1 MKFRLKTLCFHPVT
15 ATALVLAMTLAH
27 PVSAQVAPTPAN
39 QQDSR
44 AIQLAKIRNLGMQYF
59 EGNKF
64 QEAIKQLE
72 DYWSQLRED
81 EKQQPPSAYVVL
93 AIGESYYRLGKEEN
107 LTKAITNWMEFL
119 RRWPAH
125 EKVIEVKLA
134 IAQAYMQMKQWE
146 KAIEW
151 WVQIENWAN
160 PLPVAHPLRTMFRE
174 HALTGQAHCYMQLKK
189 PEEEIT
195 VLERL
200 VYPEF
205 NTQSSAEGAV
215 RLMSLYALKHDP
227 QVPDTVVFADKA
239 IALLKALQTKTHL
252 VENFIVLNSLAIKLG
267 DELLDVHAYKKALEA
282 YWTVRPRDEVAKMQ
296 RDRIA
301 QMKLRV
307 DQLMKGADKDPQ
319 KLAEAIRMN
328 EQVVKP
334 RIEEAERI
342 LAQFEKAGDYMP
354 ALYFRMARCHSDMNK
369 KWEAIVVFNQI
380 LEEFP
385 KSPVRELVI
394 FSRISHYGELGLA
407 ERTYQLSDEYLTEFP
422 KGKNTGDVAYIRAAT
437 AMRKKDWF
445 MAEKYFTSALEIIKQ
460 LDEKVRSGYE
470 AEVRYQIGNTKFLQ
484 NKFPEA
490 QKDLQGFIELYKS
503 SAEGKGAFM
512 EDAEYELALTHLF
525 SGHYQKNPDK
535 ADDTD
540 GAIER
545 LQAYLTK
552 WGLKSSYGSDA
563 RYRLGVCNFA
573 AYENEQCVKE
583 CETWL
588 STFGSDPKEL
598 LQPEVYALMGDAK
611 AALKQPAEAAVAYI
625 ESYKRATTDEVL
637 NYSLFEAGKQLQ
649 KAGDWEGVEKL
660 YTEFVQARPDHPA
673 AVTAVYWM
681 GKAKSKLGRMEEA
694 KKITIETLQKYI
706 GDPKREGIE
715 MILTQVADWSRR
727 RPVMLVKET
736 LATEVTTAAVTTSGV
751 EKPKEAPEPQKWDAE
766 AELERMVK
774 PLRENANITAEL
786 RISYVFSELAKM
798 LRNPEKRDKLLG
810 EIAEKAKPD
819 DLSPHLLMEIGDY
832 QFAKGKVAEAE
843 TLYQTLRENYPKA
856 DRVDAGWVG
865 LGDVNFSRQKYDEA
879 MKLYTY
885 AIDRLGA
892 PYKLKEALLGQAK
905 VHLEKGEFTEATKL
919 FQEVAGVR
927 EWRGESTAYA
937 LYQIAEALFR
947 QKKWPEAT
955 SQFERVA
962 LTQMKYPSWAAR
974 AYLKAADGYRM
985 QGKDEK
991 MKERLQEMLTKE
1003 KLQALPEAE
1012 EAKQRLAG
1020 GGK

>member
-1 MKFRLKTLCFHPVT
+1 MKRRLKALCFYPLSAISLGLVI
-15 ATALVLAMTLAH
+15 ALPSPLE
-27 PVSAQVAPTPAN
+27 AQVAPAAN

-44 AIQLAKIRNLGMQYF
+44 AVQLAKIRNLGMQYF
-59 EGNKF
+59 EGGKF
-64 QEAIKQLE
+64 AEAVAKLE
-72 DYWSQLRED
+72 EYWNQLRED

-93 AIGESYYRLGKEEN
+93 AMGECYYRQGKEEN
-107 LTKAITNWMEFL
+107 LNKAIAYWNEFL

-125 EKVIEVKLA
+125 EKMIEVKLA
-134 IAQAYMQMKQWE
+134 IAQSYMQMKQWE

-151 WVQIENWAN
+151 WVQIEQWAN
-160 PLPVAHPLRTMFRE
+160 PLPASNPARTIFRE
-174 HALTGQAHCYMQLKK
+174 HALTGQAHCYFQLKK
-189 PEEEIT
+189 PEEEIG

-205 NTQSSAEGAV
+205 NTSTSAEGAV

-227 QVPDTVVFADKA
+227 TAADTTVFADKA
-239 IALLKALQTKTHL
+239 IALLKTLQTKTHL

-282 YWTVRPRDEVAKMQ
+282 YWTVRPRDEVARMQ

-301 QMKLRV
+301 AMKLRIE
-307 DQLMKGADKDPQ
+307 QFMKSAGKDPQ

-328 EQVVKP
+328 DEIVKP
-334 RIEEAERI
+334 RIAEAERI

-394 FSRISHYGELGLA
+394 FSRLSHYGELGLA
-407 ERTYQLSDEYLTEFP
+407 ERTYKFADEYLAEFP
-422 KGKNTGDVAYIRAAT
+422 NGKHTGDVAYIRAAA

-445 MAEKYFTSALEIIKQ
+445 MAEKYFTAALEIIKG
-460 LDEKVRSGYE
+460 LDEKARSAYE
-470 AEVRYQIGNTKFLQ
+470 AEVRFQIGNTKFLQ

-490 QKDLQGFIELYKS
+490 QKDLQTFIDLYS
-503 SAEGKGAFM
+503 SVANGKGAFM
-512 EDAEYELALTHLF
+512 EDAEYQLALTHLF
-525 SGHYQKNPDK
+525 SGHYQKDTDK
-535 ADDTD
+535 PGDTD

-545 LQAYLTK
+545 LNAYLAK
-552 WGLKSSYGSDA
+552 WGEKSSYGSDA

-573 AYENEQCVKE
+573 AHENEQCIKE

-588 STFGSDPKEL
+588 ANFGSDPKEL

-611 AALKQPAEAAVAYI
+611 AALKLHAEAAVAYT
-625 ESYKRATTDEVL
+625 ESYKRSTTDEVL

-660 YTEFVQARPDHPA
+660 YTEFVQTRPEHPA

-694 KKITIETLQKYI
+694 KKITIETLTKYI
-706 GDPKREGIE
+706 GDQKREGIE

-727 RPVMLVKET
+727 RPPMAVKET
-736 LATEVTTAAVTTSGV
+736 LATEVSNTGVTTAGT
-751 EKPKEAPEPQKWDAE
+751 EKPKAEPEPQKWDAE
-766 AELERMVK
+766 AELERMIK
-774 PLRENANITAEL
+774 PLRENANPTAEY
-786 RISYVFSELAKM
+786 RILYVFSELAK
-798 LRNPEKRDKLLG
+798 LTRNFEKREKLIA
-810 EIAEKAKPD
+810 EIAEKAKPE

-832 QFAKGKVAEAE
+832 QFSKGKLAEAE
-843 TLYQTLRENYPKA
+843 TLYQTLRENFPKA

-865 LGDVNFSRQKYDEA
+865 LGDVNFAKKNYDEA
-879 MKLYTY
+879 MKLYTH

-892 PYKLKEALLGQAK
+892 PYKLKEALLGQAN
-905 VHLEKGEFTEATKL
+905 VHLEKGNFAEATKL

-937 LYQIAEALFR
+937 LYHIAEALFR
-947 QKKWPEAT
+947 QKKWAEAT

-962 LTQMKYPSWAAR
+962 LTQLKHPAWAAR
-974 AYLKAADGYRM
+974 AYLKAADSYRM
-985 QGKDEK
+985 QGKDDK
-991 MKERLQEMLTKE
+991 MKKILEEMLSKE
-1003 KLQALPEAE
+1003 KLQSLPEAE

-1020 GGK
+1020 LGK

>member
-1 MKFRLKTLCFHPVT
+1 
-15 ATALVLAMTLAH
+15 MTLRSKALALR
-27 PVSAQVAPTPAN
+27 PITAISLGLALALAQPICAQAQVIPPGGTVPET
-39 QQDSR
+39 R
-44 AIQLAKIRNLGMQYF
+44 VMRLAKIRNLGMQYF
-59 EGNKF
+59 EGGKF
-64 QEAIKQLE
+64 AEAIKQLE
-72 DYWSQLRED
+72 SYWGELQEE
-81 EKQQPPSAYVVL
+81 EKQQAPSAFVVL
-93 AIGESYYRLGKEEN
+93 ALGECYYRLGKEEN
-107 LTKAITNWMEFL
+107 LNKAITWWTNEFL
-119 RRWPAH
+119 RRWPSH

-151 WVQIENWAN
+151 WAQIEAWAN
-160 PLPVAHPLRTMFRE
+160 PLPATNPSRVIFRE
-174 HALTGQAHCYMQLKK
+174 LALTGQAHCYMQLKK
-189 PEEEIT
+189 PEDEIG

-205 NTQSSAEGAV
+205 YTSASAEGAV

-227 QVPDTVVFADKA
+227 LVPDTVEFADKA
-239 IALLKALQTKTHL
+239 IALLKTLQTKTHL
-252 VENFIVLNSLAIKLG
+252 VENFVVLNSLAIKLG
-267 DELLDVHAYKKALEA
+267 DELLDVHAYKKALEG
-282 YWTVRPRDEVAKMQ
+282 YWSVRPREEVSKMQ
-296 RDRIA
+296 RERIA
-301 QMKLRV
+301 AMNLRV
-307 DQLMKGADKDPQ
+307 EQYMKAAGTDPQ
-319 KLAEAIRMN
+319 KLAQAIRMN
-328 EQVVKP
+328 DEIVKP
-334 RIEEAERI
+334 RIAEAERI

-380 LEEFP
+380 LEEYP
-385 KSPVRELVI
+385 KAPVRELVI
-394 FSRISHYGELGLA
+394 FSRLQHYGELGLA
-407 ERTYQLSDEYLTEFP
+407 ERTYQLAEEYLTEFP
-422 KGKNTGDVAYIRAAT
+422 KGKHTADVAYIRAA
-437 AMRKKDWF
+437 ASMRKKDWF
-445 MAEKYFTSALEIIKQ
+445 MAEKHFTAAQELLKV
-460 LDEKVRSGYE
+460 LDEKARDAYW

-490 QKDLQGFIELYKS
+490 QKDLQTFITEFG
-503 SAEGKGAFM
+503 SAANGKGAFM

-525 SGHYQKNPDK
+525 SGHYQKDPDK
-535 ADDTD
+535 ASDTD

-545 LQAYLTK
+545 LKAHLAK
-552 WGLKSSYGSDA
+552 WGERSSYGSDA

-588 STFGSDPKEL
+588 AAFAADPKEL

-611 AALKQPAEAAVAYI
+611 AAMKLHAEAAVAYI

-637 NYSLFEAGKQLQ
+637 SYSLFEAGKQLQ
-649 KAGDWEGVEKL
+649 KAADWEGVEKL
-660 YTEFVQARPDHPA
+660 YTEFVQARPEHPA

-694 KKITIETLQKYI
+694 KKITIETLTKYI

-727 RPVMLVKET
+727 RPAVTVKET
-736 LATEVTTAAVTTSGV
+736 IGTEVSNSDT
-751 EKPKEAPEPQKWDAE
+751 EKPKAEPTKWDAE
-766 AELERMVK
+766 AELERMIK
-774 PLRENANITAEL
+774 PLRENANLTTEL
-786 RISYVFSELAKM
+786 RILFTFSELAK
-798 LRNPEKRDKLLG
+798 LSRNPEKREALLA

-819 DLSPHLLMEIGDY
+819 DLSPHLLMEVGDY
-832 QFAKGKVAEAE
+832 QFSKGKIELAE
-843 TLYQTLRENYPKA
+843 TLYQTWRENYPKA

-865 LGDVNFSRQKYDEA
+865 LAEVNFARKNYDEA

-905 VHLEKGEFTEATKL
+905 VHLERGNFAEATKL

-937 LYQIAEALFR
+937 LFQMAEALLR
-947 QKKWPEAT
+947 QKKYPEAI

-962 LTQMKYPSWAAR
+962 LTQLKYPTWAAR
-974 AYLKAADGYRM
+974 AYLKAAEGYRM
-985 QGKDEK
+985 QGKDDK
-991 MKERLQEMLTKE
+991 MKERLQELLTKE

-1012 EAKQRLAG
+1012 EAKQKLAS